1 MSKFTTEVRFICETA
16 NGQTESSGYD
26 SVDDILD
33 NVANQVMPDY
43 PIFDENYRLTL
54 NKKILSHYYTREI
67 CAETVGLW
75 KLWLGNRMREIMP
88 YYNQLYRSEL
98 LKFNPLYNVDIRT
111 THQRQNDEERTNSNS
126 RSESRNDVRS
136 NTRTADSTDMY
147 SDTPQGGL
155 GNFDWGDQYLTNA
168 RLKND
173 ASNDNTIDHGK
184 TSGSEN
190 GTAKIANTEQYLQR
204 VYGKEGT
211 ESFSDLLM
219 KYRKTFLNI
228 DNEII
233 GKLSDLFFGL
243 YE

>member
-26 SVDDILD
+26 DVDEILT
-33 NVANQVMPDY
+33 NVANKVMPDY

-88 YYNQLYRSEL
+88 YYNQLYKSQL
-98 LKFNPLYNVDIRT
+98 LEFNPLYTVDLTT
-111 THQRQNDEERTNSNS
+111 THQRQFDEENKRTTSSSNKTDNVS
-126 RSESRNDVRS
+126 ATNRNTDR
-136 NTRTADSTDMY
+136 TDMY

-155 GNFDWGDQYLTNA
+155 GNFDWGEQYLTNA
-168 RLKND
+168 RKQNEANGD
-173 ASNDNTIDHGK
+173 NSVSNTAS
-184 TSGSEN
+184 SGSGSDT
-190 GTAKIANTEQYLQR
+190 GTIANTEQYLQR
-204 VYGKEGT
+204 VSGKQAG
-211 ESFSDLLM
+211 ESFSELLL

-228 DNEII
+228 DRQII
-233 GKLSDLFFGL
+233 DDLSDMFFGL